1 MISAQ
6 ITGLEQLTD
15 RLRDL
20 PRALQR
26 RVVRKAAREA
36 MLPVREAAKA
46 NAKRIDDP
54 TTREKVW
61 RNVVL
66 QEATKAGRRAGG
78 VVMRVGIR
86 GGASSNQHSSD
97 ASSNPGGDTR
107 HWRYIEF
114 GANGSPAVPFMRP
127 ALAQNIEL
135 VKTRFADTFRAEL
148 EKL

>member
-26 RVVRKAAREA
+26 RVVRKAARGA

>member
-127 ALAQNIEL
+127 ALAKNIEL

>member
-6 ITGLEQLTD
+6 ITGLDQLTE
-15 RLRDL
+15 RLREL
-20 PRALQR
+20 KPALQR

-54 TTREKVW
+54 ATREKVW
-61 RNVVL
+61 RNIAL
-66 QEATKAGRRAGG
+66 QEATKAGRRIGG
-78 VVMRVGIR
+78 VVMRVGVR
-86 GGASSNQHSSD
+86 GGASSNQHSTD
-97 ASSNPGGDTR
+97 ASGNPGGDTR

-135 VKTRFADTFRAEL
+135 VKTRFADVFRAEL